1 MELMMLEHAR
11 MSTRATTVL
20 QNHIK
25 AQDIHISLLDE
36 VIEERGARIKILEK
50 INEMLMPLHQA
61 TADHPKQESSI
72 RGTK

>member
-1 MELMMLEHAR
+1 MLEHAR

-25 AQDIHISLLDE
+25 THDIHISLLDK
-36 VIEERGARIKILEK
+36 VIEERGVRIKILEK

-61 TADHPKQESSI
+61 TTDQPK
-72 RGTK
+72 